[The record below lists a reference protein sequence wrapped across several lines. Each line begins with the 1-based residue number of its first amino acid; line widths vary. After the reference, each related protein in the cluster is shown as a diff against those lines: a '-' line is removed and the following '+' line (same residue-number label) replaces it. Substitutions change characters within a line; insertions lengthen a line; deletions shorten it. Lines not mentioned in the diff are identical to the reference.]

1 MIEPLCPALTFEQC
15 IDHLSDALRVDMRP
29 ASHDQRLLLVHYFCA
44 LVIGGRLPAGAHDG
58 MGNTALHYCAR
69 VGWAAGVSS
78 LISSGV
84 YRAVGSGDDDS
95 NACAGMGE
103 AAAVLQ
109 TNTSGCS
116 ALHCACVATCLR
128 TLNLLMHCLADLQ
141 YDEFA
146 ADGGSGKG
154 VDRIVDSE
162 RRTLLHYAGA

>member
-15 IDHLSDALRVDMRP
+15 IDHLSDALHVDVRP
-29 ASHDQRLLLVHYFCA
+29 ASHNQRLLLVHYFCA

-58 MGNTALHYCAR
+58 MGNTALHYSAR
-69 VGWAAGVSS
+69 VGWAAGVGS

-84 YRAVGSGDDDS
+84 YRAAGDDAAS
-95 NACAGMGE
+95 ACAGMGE

-109 TNTSGCS
+109 TNASGCS
-116 ALHCACVATCLR
+116 VLHCACVAACLR
-128 TLNLLMHCLADLQ
+128 TLNLLMHCLAELQ

-154 VDRIVDSE
+154 LDRIVDSE